1 MARRKRGAVRLKNRV
16 ALVTGGGAGIGE
28 AICLG
33 LAREGAAVAVADLA
47 PDAAQRVADRIAVEG
62 GRAAAIEVDVTSRG
76 SCDRM
81 VARTVDAL
89 GRLDVLVANA
99 GIYHSYPLL
108 DYPEAEWDRIFAVN
122 VKGVLF
128 SVQAAG
134 IRMRDQGWGG
144 AIVVTSSGSAEGASP
159 AFAGYDSSKGAI
171 RMFVRSAAIDLAPFG
186 IRINAFGPG
195 SLDNAWRG
203 VNWSRTALEHELDK
217 IPLGRLG
224 TREDLVG
231 TVVFLASDDSAYIT
245 GQTIYVDGGATGKW

>member
-1 MARRKRGAVRLKNRV
+1 MRLKDKV
-16 ALVTGGGAGIGE
+16 AIVTGGAAGIGE
-28 AICLG
+28 ALCLG
-33 LAREGAAVAVADLA
+33 LAREGARVAVADLEIE
-47 PDAAQRVADRIAVEG
+47 AAGRVAGQIEAEG

-134 IRMRDQGWGG
+134 IRMRDQGQGG

-171 RMFVRSAAIDLAPFG
+171 RMFVRSAAIDLAPYG

-203 VNWSRTALEHELDK
+203 AVWNQSALERELDK

-231 TVVFLASDDSAYIT
+231 TVLFLASDDSAYIT

>member
-1 MARRKRGAVRLKNRV
+1 
-16 ALVTGGGAGIGE
+16 
-28 AICLG
+28 
-33 LAREGAAVAVADLA
+33 VAVADLEIE
-47 PDAAQRVADRIAVEG
+47 AAERVAGRIEAEG
-62 GRAAAIEVDVTSRG
+62 GRAVALTVDVTSRG
-76 SCDRM
+76 ACDRM

-89 GRLDVLVANA
+89 GRLDLLVANA
-99 GIYHSYPLL
+99 GIYHSYPLF
-108 DYPEAEWDRIFAVN
+108 DYPEAEWDRLFAVN

-134 IRMRDQGWGG
+134 IRMRDQGQGG
-144 AIVVTSSGSAEGASP
+144 AIVVTSSGSAEGGSP

-171 RMFVRSAAIDLAPFG
+171 RMFVRSAAIDLAPYG

-203 VNWSRTALEHELDK
+203 VHWSGPALDRELDK

-224 TREDLVG
+224 TREDMVG
-231 TVVFLASDDSAYIT
+231 TVLFLASDDSAYIT